1 MSIKL
6 FFEISK
12 DFFDQMYSQNL
23 EYEDKYFTSL
33 QETYDEEKGFEE
45 WLEHKK
51 EEFCY
56 YNICLL
62 MIQFLKYKIHP
73 KNE

>member
-6 FFEISK
+6 FFNISK

-23 EYEDKYFTSL
+23 EFEDDNS
-33 QETYDEEKGFEE
+33 ETYYDEEKGFKE

-56 YNICLL
+56 YSCCLII
-62 MIQFLKYKIHP
+62 IQILKSKIRQ
-73 KNE
+73 KSE

>member
-1 MSIKL
+1 MNIKL

-23 EYEDKYFTSL
+23 EFEDENC
-33 QETYDEEKGFEE
+33 ETYYDEEKGFEE
-45 WLEHKK
+45 WLDHKK

-56 YNICLL
+56 YNLCLL
-62 MIQFLKYKIHP
+62 MIQLLKSKIRQ
-73 KNE
+73 KSE

>member
-51 EEFCY
+51 EEFC
-56 YNICLL
+56 
-62 MIQFLKYKIHP
+62 
-73 KNE
+73 

>member
-23 EYEDKYFTSL
+23 EYEDDNC
-33 QETYDEEKGFEE
+33 ETYDDEEKGFKE

-56 YNICLL
+56 YNLSLL
-62 MIQFLKYKIHP
+62 MIQFLKYKIRP
-73 KNE
+73 KSE

>member
-23 EYEDKYFTSL
+23 EYEDDNS
-33 QETYDEEKGFEE
+33 ETYYDEEKGFQE

-62 MIQFLKYKIHP
+62 MIQFLKYKIRP
-73 KNE
+73 KSE